1 MEKGPGKKENYHC
14 AFLKEMQSK
23 FTFIYTSPFIK
34 FIFVINEQKRT
45 KEILLC
51 QHIIPPPPK
60 KKEEKKPER
69 PLAPR
74 PSSFPRL
81 VNYYDCMRLD
91 SWMPICDIRPT
102 IFLSIPLKIT
112 LQKTTQLSQ
121 IKITTLY
128 NIIIFQIFILFKIF
142 IYFKLQLISY
152 KRYFE

>member
-1 MEKGPGKKENYHC
+1 MDNGKRSGKKKENYHC

-34 FIFVINEQKRT
+34 FIFVIKERKRT

-51 QHIIPPPPK
+51 QHITPPPPPPQK
-60 KKEEKKPER
+60 KS
-69 PLAPR
+69 LSAPQR

-81 VNYYDCMRLD
+81 VNYYDCMKLD

-152 KRYFE
+152 KRYLE